1 MLYYVL
7 PVVSA
12 CHSVE
17 VYLTGEG
24 DHGSGEIEDGEG
36 VAWGQQRLDWGLK
49 RLVEQR
55 EAETGEPAQHQAG
68 HSEASPEERRKCPLL
83 NFILWFDFL
92 FLRFRESVT
101 KTDFDLKE

>member
-36 VAWGQQRLDWGLK
+36 VARGQQRLD
-49 RLVEQR
+49 
-55 EAETGEPAQHQAG
+55 
-68 HSEASPEERRKCPLL
+68 
-83 NFILWFDFL
+83 
-92 FLRFRESVT
+92 
-101 KTDFDLKE
+101 